1 VGERAAPAFFYSG
14 NQVEPIR
21 EVARELDSRV
31 EAIGFEVVEVE
42 WGGSLARPILRLR
55 VDHPESRPGAG
66 VTVADCARVSRTLE
80 EWLDA
85 HPGVSE
91 RYVLE
96 VSSPGVERPLR
107 RKRDFV
113 RFVGAEV
120 KIKVAAS
127 SGRKSR
133 MVQGILKEVTERDES
148 FGVVVRS
155 KDGTE
160 VSIPEGE
167 IAQANLVFRW
177 NEEE

>member
-1 VGERAAPAFFYSG
+1 
-14 NQVEPIR
+14 VEPIR
-21 EVARELDSRV
+21 EVALELESRV
-31 EAIGFEVVEVE
+31 EAMGMEMVEME
-42 WGGSLARPILRLR
+42 WGGSAARPILRLR

-66 VTVADCARVSRTLE
+66 VTVGDCARVSRMLE
-80 EWLDA
+80 EWLDE
-85 HPGVSE
+85 HPKVPE

-96 VSSPGVERPLR
+96 VSSPGVERLLR
-107 RKRDFV
+107 SKRDFV
-113 RFVGAEV
+113 RFIGAEV
-120 KIKVAAS
+120 RVKGAAS
-127 SGRKSR
+127 AGRKSR
-133 MVQGILKEVTERDES
+133 TVQGILNEVVERDEG

>member
-1 VGERAAPAFFYSG
+1 
-14 NQVEPIR
+14 VEPIR
-21 EVARELDSRV
+21 EVALELESRV
-31 EAIGFEVVEVE
+31 EAMGMEMVEME
-42 WGGSLARPILRLR
+42 WGGSAVRPILRLR

-66 VTVADCARVSRTLE
+66 VTVGDSARVSRMLE
-80 EWLDA
+80 EWLDE
-85 HPGVSE
+85 HPKVPE

-96 VSSPGVERPLR
+96 VSSPGVERMLR

-113 RFVGAEV
+113 RFIGAEV
-120 KIKVAAS
+120 RIKGAAS
-127 SGRKSR
+127 AGRKSR
-133 MVQGILKEVTERDES
+133 TVQGILNEVVERDEG